1 MTRAMLWLMGLI
13 RWSLDLSQCL
23 GDELMSTYLS
33 CILWMTDDQMSLDS
47 QLSYCLVS
55 ESCVIR
61 FFQASSRTGISDASE
76 HA

>member
-47 QLSYCLVS
+47 LGCLIVLSVK
-55 ESCVIR
+55 V
-61 FFQASSRTGISDASE
+61 A
-76 HA
+76 